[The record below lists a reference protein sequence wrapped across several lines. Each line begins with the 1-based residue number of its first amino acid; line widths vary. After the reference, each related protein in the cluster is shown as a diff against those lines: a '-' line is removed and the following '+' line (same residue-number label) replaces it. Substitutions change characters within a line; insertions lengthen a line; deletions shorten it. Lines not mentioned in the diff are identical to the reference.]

1 MPTDEQY
8 REAARETEDMHR
20 ISIDDSPKIER
31 DTGGAWVCAWIW
43 VADRDIKD
51 GNENGQ
57 FGVGA

>member
-8 REAARETEDMHR
+8 REAALDVASPMHV
-20 ISIDDSPKIER
+20 SSPAKVDR
-31 DTGGAWVCAWIW
+31 DVGGAWVRVWLW
-43 VADRDIKD
+43 VDDKDIKD

>member
-8 REAARETEDMHR
+8 RDAAKDVASPIHVASAGNVDRE
-20 ISIDDSPKIER
+20 
-31 DTGGAWVCAWIW
+31 TGGAWVQVWLW
-43 VADRDIKD
+43 VDDKDIKD